1 MAGSP
6 TMGGT
11 PNQSAQF
18 TPAPQYG
25 GVRPA
30 TSGSAPSAAMQTPVH
45 NMYTTGGYT
54 GSAPSLT
61 NSRYAYSPTN
71 FGYQGS
77 SQSSMYNPTFAQNLA
92 MLPRRN
98 AGGSPGSQG
107 K

>member
-1 MAGSP
+1 
-6 TMGGT
+6 GGT